1 MLVEYSFMKEFLI
14 FYIILYAGSIVYKN
28 IRNIKNNQYTILK
41 NVLFFYFKM
50 YISTNDTSRETFVIF
65 IHVNCKKNREK

>member
-1 MLVEYSFMKEFLI
+1 MLVEYSFMKQFLI
-14 FYIILYAGSIVYKN
+14 FYIILYAGSIIYKN

-50 YISTNDTSRETFVIF
+50 STNDTSRETFVIF
-65 IHVNCKKNREK
+65 IHVNCKKTERNN